1 MPTSTSA
8 APRQRV
14 LASAIGLAF
23 ATLAMSSQAGTVIG
37 TNQVIDAPGDATET
51 WTVSNTGS
59 LTVNNGAA
67 TNWLL
72 IQGAPPSTGPSTLTT
87 DGATI
92 ISTAPGA
99 GGGAPPAAITIE
111 NSSATISNSTV
122 SSATNAGIQLVGQ
135 TTAGLVAPTATVTNS
150 TVSGFQYGISVSSN
164 GVLTLNNS
172 NVSAGTG
179 AAGGINGGVVNFD
192 STVVATGGTISGNIS
207 GVTATTTN
215 LTTETTSNTTLSG
228 VSVSAATGA
237 AIVVQPARPVAAFE
251 GHTANI
257 LIEAGSTLTG
267 GNGYA
272 LQATGLITA
281 NATIDNSTIVG
292 NVSGDG
298 TATLNLTLQNNANLT
313 GSLANI
319 NVLAVNS
326 NATWRLIS
334 DNTVGTVTMNGGNID
349 ISGTALG
356 TPTTHTLTIATLSGT
371 GTFLMS
377 TNLGTHTGDLLN
389 VTGTATGT
397 YQLHVRNSGG
407 EPTNLSPLTVVQT
420 GGGGAAFSLVGGKVD
435 AGVYSYTLEQQ
446 GNNWALVT
454 NPGSPEDPG
463 EGDLTPGAKTV
474 LGLSGAGPTVWYGEA
489 AILRSRLGE
498 LRIGDQ
504 SNSGV
509 WARAFGKQY
518 NAKPEDGTSYRQT
531 QYGVIGGVDG
541 VVGQAWGGTWLVGAM
556 LGTSHSKLSFDNG
569 STGGV
574 NSYTAGLYATWIT
587 KAGWYFDGLVK
598 FNHFVNSADV
608 IMSDGTGSHGGFNNN
623 GIGATLEFGRHME
636 FGNRWFVE
644 PYIQASMVRIGGDN
658 FSLDNGMQ
666 SSTSH
671 TGSVEARIGAAFG
684 KTIELSGGALLQ
696 PYLKL
701 AVIQEFITSNQ
712 IMING
717 INFNNDTSGTRV
729 EFGAGVAAQLRHNMQ
744 IYAEVE
750 TSAGHK
756 ISQPWGAQIG
766 LRYAF

>member
-1 MPTSTSA
+1 MPTSTSSV
-8 APRQRV
+8 PRQRA
-14 LASAIGLAF
+14 LTSAIGLAL
-23 ATLAMSSQAGTVIG
+23 ATLAVSAQAAPVNGVNRTV
-37 TNQVIDAPGDATET
+37 NAPGDPSET
-51 WTVSNTGS
+51 WTVTNGGS
-59 LTVNNGAA
+59 LTVNSGAA
-67 TNWLL
+67 TNWIS
-72 IQGAPPSTGPSTLTT
+72 IQNTSGAPSNLTT
-87 DGATI
+87 NGATI
-92 ISTAPGA
+92 DSTAPAA
-99 GGGAPPAAITIE
+99 GGGAAPTAISVQ
-111 NSSATISNSTV
+111 NSNATISNSTV
-122 SSATNAGIQLVGQ
+122 SSATNPGIQLTGQ
-135 TTAGLVAPTATVTNS
+135 TTGGLPASQVTVSNS
-150 TVSGFQYGISVSSN
+150 TISGFQYGISVSSN
-164 GVLTLNNS
+164 GLLTLNNS

-179 AAGGINGGVVNFD
+179 NIGGINGGVVNFD
-192 STVVATGGTISGNIS
+192 SNVVANGGSITGNLSGI
-207 GVTATTTN
+207 TATTTN
-215 LTTETTSNTTLSG
+215 LTAQTVSTTTLNG
-228 VSVSAATGA
+228 VAVSATTGP
-237 AIVVQPARPVAAFE
+237 AILVQPARPIPAFE

-257 LIEAGSTLTG
+257 LISNGSTLTG
-267 GNGYA
+267 GNGFA

-281 NATIDNSTIVG
+281 NATIDNSNIVG

-298 TATLNLTLQNNANLT
+298 TATVNLTLQNNANLT
-313 GSLANI
+313 GALSNI
-319 NVLAVNS
+319 NSLAVNS
-326 NATWRLIS
+326 NATWLLTGDS
-334 DNTVGTVTMNGGNID
+334 NVGTVTMNAGNID
-349 ISGTALG
+349 ISGTAVG
-356 TPTTHTLTIATLSGT
+356 TSTTRTLTIATLSGN

-389 VTGTATGT
+389 VTGSATGS

-407 EPTNLSPLTVVQT
+407 EPTDLSPLTVVQT

-454 NPGSPEDPG
+454 NPGDPG
-463 EGDLTPGAKTV
+463 DPGDGDLSPGTKTV

-509 WARAFGKQY
+509 WMRTFGKQY
-518 NAKPEDGTSYRQT
+518 NAKPGDGTNYRQT
-531 QYGVIGGVDG
+531 QYGVIGGADA

-556 LGTSHSKLSFDNG
+556 LGTSHSKLTFDNG

-574 NSYTAGLYATWIT
+574 NSYTAGLYATWLT

-598 FNHFVNSADV
+598 FNHFVNNADV

-623 GIGATLEFGRHME
+623 GIGMTLEFGRHME

-644 PYIQASMVRIGGDN
+644 PYVQMSMLRIGGDN
-658 FSLDNGMQ
+658 FTLDNGM
-666 SSTSH
+666 SSTTSH

-684 KTIELSGGALLQ
+684 KTLELAGGGLLQ

-701 AVIQEFITSNQ
+701 AMIQEFITSNQ

-717 INFNNDTSGTRV
+717 IGFNNDTSGTRV
-729 EFGAGVAAQLRHNMQ
+729 EFGAGLAAQLRHNMQ

-756 ISQPWGAQIG
+756 ISQPWGAQVG
-766 LRYAF
+766 LRYTF